1 MTGIRLLL
9 ADVEG
14 ALLTPEGVLTPRAER
29 AVRQLRGAGIE
40 LALTS
45 RRSPR
50 ALRALI
56 NRLGIA
62 TPVAAF
68 SGAVLV
74 RPDLSVIEQHPLD
87 NGAAAVVIAT
97 LERHGA
103 SVWVYQGDDWL
114 VRRADAPHVARE
126 QAIVRHLPR
135 VVERWEGVVDRAV
148 KIVGVSDDAEVV
160 ARGLSDLQGAC
171 AFFSA
176 SRHEPHSIEIMH
188 PRANAGE
195 VARTLSARLG
205 ISGAAMTTIGELPDH
220 VLMFRESG
228 LSIAMGQARAVV
240 QRQAHFITL
249 SNAEEGFAHAV
260 ETWLLVTG
268 VAAGEG

>member
-1 MTGIRLLL
+1 MTGIRVLL
-9 ADVEG
+9 ADVDG
-14 ALLTPEGVLTPRAER
+14 ALLTPDGVLTRRAEQ
-29 AVRQLRGAGIE
+29 AVSRLRDAGID
-40 LALTS
+40 LALMS

-50 ALRALI
+50 GLRGLLG
-56 NRLGIA
+56 RLGIA

-68 SGAVLV
+68 GGALLV

-103 SVWVYQGDDWL
+103 AVWVYQGDDWL

-126 QAIVRHLPR
+126 QAVAQCVLR
-135 VVERWEGVVDRAV
+135 VVERWEGVVNSAV
-148 KIVGVSDDAEVV
+148 KIVGVSDDAGVLE
-160 ARGLSDLQGAC
+160 RCESDLQGAC

-176 SRHEPHSIEIMH
+176 SCAVPHCIEVMH
-188 PRANAGE
+188 PRANSGE

-205 ISGAAMTTIGELPDH
+205 LSGAAMAAIGELPDH

-249 SNAEEGFAHAV
+249 SNADEGFAHAV
-260 ETWLLVTG
+260 ETWLLATG
-268 VAAGEG
+268 GGGQ